1 MNGANLPGCTAAT
14 PSRRT
19 PVLVNAPDVFWRGAD
34 LVPVLR
40 HVASMNSF
48 APPSPP
54 PRIPS
59 IYEQTLRVHPI
70 ALTPVSEVSRGF
82 SRSSLRPSVLRL
94 DADTDESEFGTAA
107 QQQIVIVNYVDYTP
121 IPEPRET
128 VADHMVESRGGVE
141 LRRQTPFPGTSFVPL
156 SEPSYTVAEEDFC
169 FRRGEPCRKLLSK
182 SQMAMRWSRCKAR
195 VKRCVEILRPA
206 ANAASKESEDEVT
219 GSGDKTRY
227 AVQSIRDRLVEGV
240 IGRMGWRAVF

>member
-1 MNGANLPGCTAAT
+1 M
-14 PSRRT
+14 
-19 PVLVNAPDVFWRGAD
+19 
-34 LVPVLR
+34 VPVLR
-40 HVASMNSF
+40 HVASMNSL

-59 IYEQTLRVHPI
+59 IYERTLRVHPI

-94 DADTDESEFGTAA
+94 DADPDASEFGTAA
-107 QQQIVIVNYVDYTP
+107 QQQIVVVKHIDYTP

-128 VADHMVESRGGVE
+128 VVDHLVESHGSFE
-141 LRRQTPFPGTSFVPL
+141 LQRQTPYEGISSVPL
-156 SEPSYTVAEEDFC
+156 PEPSYTVADEDFC
-169 FRRGEPCRKLLSK
+169 FRCSEPCRKLMSK
-182 SQMAMRWSRCKAR
+182 GQMAMRWSRCKAR
-195 VKRCVEILRPA
+195 AKRCVETLRPA
-206 ANAASKESEDEVT
+206 AKAVGRELEDDVT

-227 AVQSIRDRLVEGV
+227 AVRSARDRFVERV